1 MRAKTPKFSRAFT
14 LVELTIVVAI
24 LGILAAIVIPK
35 LSSATDVARSNGAMS
50 QLTSVRKQL
59 EVWKLNHG
67 DAYPTL
73 AQIQAGT
80 GDWEIFTGKTVET
93 GDVDAEGDLGPYFPT
108 PPINP
113 FTNSSLVVEAG
124 SAVLSAGWTYNET
137 TGVLKLVLPGNVNPA
152 TTELGPNDYE
162 RIAEEE

>member
-1 MRAKTPKFSRAFT
+1 MRSMYSQGSKAFT

-24 LGILAAIVIPK
+24 LGILAAMVIPK

-67 DAYPTL
+67 DNYPTL
-73 AQIQAGT
+73 AQIQAGA
-80 GDWEIFTGKTVET
+80 GDWESFTHKTTEAGV
-93 GDVDAEGDLGPYFPT
+93 VDADGPLGPYFPT
-108 PPINP
+108 PPVNP

-124 SAVLSAGWTYNET
+124 SAVLTAGWTYNET
-137 TGVLKLVLPGNVNPA
+137 TGVLKLVLPAGVDPA
-152 TTELGPNDYE
+152 TTELGINDYE
-162 RIAEEE
+162 QIAAD

>member
-1 MRAKTPKFSRAFT
+1 MRAKFSNFPRAFT

-35 LSSATDVARSNGAMS
+35 LSSATDIARSNGAMS

-67 DAYPTL
+67 DTYPTL

-80 GDWEIFTGKTVET
+80 GDWETFTGKTTET
-93 GDVDAEGDLGPYFPT
+93 GDVDANGDLGPYFPT

-124 SAVLSAGWTYNET
+124 SALISAGWTYNET
-137 TGVLKLVLPGNVNPA
+137 TGALKLVLPSSVNPA
-152 TTELGPNDYE
+152 TTELGANDYE
-162 RIAEEE
+162 QIAED